1 MSTVLVIFT
10 KRMYMPVLYMMG
22 TPIGNLG
29 DLTFRAVEVLKE
41 ADVLACEDTRETAKI
56 LAHCGISGK
65 RLISCR
71 SANERNSSAG
81 IVKLM
86 QEGNTIVYVSDAGS
100 PGVSDPGRIL
110 VREVRDAGFDVI
122 PVPGVSAVTA
132 LVSVCGFPGKGFFFE
147 GFLSPKKGKREK
159 RLLELLEGDDPF
171 ILYESPYRIEAL
183 LSEFSRLDPERNLLL
198 GREMTKKFEEYL
210 EGKPENVLALLRN
223 GNKIRGEMAL
233 LVAGKKKS
241 KFYGSDDDN

>member
-1 MSTVLVIFT
+1 
-10 KRMYMPVLYMMG
+10 MPVLYMMG

-29 DLTFRAVEVLKE
+29 DLTFRAVDVIKE

-56 LAHCGISGK
+56 LSHLGITGK

-71 SANERNSSAG
+71 SANEKNSSAG

-110 VREVRDAGFDVI
+110 VRVVRDAGFDVI

-132 LVSVCGFPGKGFFFE
+132 LVSVCGFPGKGFYFE

-159 RLLELLEGDDPF
+159 RLKELLSSEDPF
-171 ILYESPYRIEAL
+171 ILYESPYRIETL
-183 LSEFSRLDPERNLLL
+183 LLELSALDPERNVLL
-198 GREMTKKFEEYL
+198 GREMTKKFEEYI
-210 EGKPENVLALLRN
+210 EGNSEKVLALIKN
-223 GNKIRGEMAL
+223 GNRIKGEMAL
-233 LVAGKKKS
+233 LVSGKKKS
-241 KFYGSDDDN
+241 KFLAPDDDN